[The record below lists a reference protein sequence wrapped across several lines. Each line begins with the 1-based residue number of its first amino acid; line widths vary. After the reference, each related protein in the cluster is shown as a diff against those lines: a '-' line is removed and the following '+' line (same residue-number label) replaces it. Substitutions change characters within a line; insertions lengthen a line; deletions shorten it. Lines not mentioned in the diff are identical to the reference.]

1 MSNTEIIVRFN
12 AVWETFDV
20 DAILSFFAE
29 GATFDMVHIRKAT
42 GHDDI
47 RKVVEW
53 IIRPHTSAKFEI
65 LHSAEDA
72 TGRVMNERIDRFL
85 RRDGKWVSI
94 GVMGVHELAN
104 GKITAHRDYFD
115 MKTMRDQMADYV
127 PPKT

>member
-1 MSNTEIIVRFN
+1 
-12 AVWETFDV
+12 
-20 DAILSFFAE
+20 
-29 GATFDMVHIRKAT
+29 
-42 GHDDI
+42 
-47 RKVVEW
+47 
-53 IIRPHTSAKFEI
+53 
-65 LHSAEDA
+65 
-72 TGRVMNERIDRFL
+72 MNERIDRFL

>member
-1 MSNTEIIVRFN
+1 M
-12 AVWETFDV
+12 
-20 DAILSFFAE
+20 
-29 GATFDMVHIRKAT
+29 HIRKAT
-42 GHDDI
+42 GHDEI

-53 IIRPHTSAKFEI
+53 IIRPHTSAKIEI

-85 RRDGKWVSI
+85 RKDGKWVSI

>member
-29 GATFDMVHIRKAT
+29 GATFDMGAHTESHGPRRDSQSCGVDHPSAHV
-42 GHDDI
+42 G
-47 RKVVEW
+47 KV
-53 IIRPHTSAKFEI
+53 EI